1 MMKAVVIKQA
11 GPPEVMEL
19 SDRPVP
25 VPGDNEVLIRVRAAG
40 VNRPDLAQRKGKYPA
55 PEGVPADIPG
65 LEVSG
70 WVEQLGKTVKTWE
83 IGDPVCALL
92 AGGGY
97 AEYAVVPA
105 DQCLTIP
112 EGVSL
117 EEAAALPET
126 FFTVWNTIFSIGKFR
141 SGEKVLVHGG
151 SSGIGVAAIQMV
163 RALGGEVYTTAGTDE
178 KCRIC
183 VELGASLAINYRED
197 DFEERLK
204 NHLQGAEIDLILD
217 MVGGAYTLKNIRLLA
232 RKGRLILINAMSGT
246 LGEVDLIRIMKKEL
260 VVTGSTL
267 RPQSVAYKGKIA
279 TQLMAQVWPLFPDLI
294 RPVVHTAF
302 PLKDAYKAHQLMES
316 STHVG
321 KILLLV

>member
-1 MMKAVVIKQA
+1 MKAVVIRQP

-19 SDRPVP
+19 SERPLP
-25 VPGDNEVLIRVRAAG
+25 LPGDNEVRIRVRAAG
-40 VNRPDLAQRKGKYPA
+40 VNRPDLAQRMGKYPA
-55 PEGVPADIPG
+55 PAGVPADIPG

-70 WVEQLGKTVKTWE
+70 WVEQLGKTVKSFE

-97 AEYAVVPA
+97 AEYAIAPA

-117 EEAAALPET
+117 EEAAGLPET
-126 FFTVWNTIFSIGKFR
+126 FFTVWNNIFSIGSFR
-141 SGEKVLVHGG
+141 AGEKVLVHGG
-151 SSGIGVAAIQMV
+151 SSGIGVAAIQLV

-178 KCRIC
+178 KCQIC
-183 VELGASLAINYRED
+183 EDLGASLAINYRKD
-197 DFEERLK
+197 DFEETLK
-204 NHLQGAEIDLILD
+204 KRLQGANIDLILD

-232 RKGRLILINAMSGT
+232 PKGRLILINAMSGQ
-246 LGEVDLIRIMKKEL
+246 LGEVDLFRIMKREL
-260 VVTGSTL
+260 VLTGSTL

-279 TQLMAQVWPLFPDLI
+279 TQLMAQVWPLFPDFI

-302 PLKDAYKAHQLMES
+302 PLAKAHEAHRLMES